1 MPICNYWSIM
11 LQDAAISRCVKML
24 GLDRCLQNV
33 RSTVAVLRA
42 GTGCGLF
49 EIELWTGHVYGRLG
63 LVHSPSDFKYDV
75 QDRLIILKWVNWYI
89 QDRREIL
96 QRLWWFV
103 ISLWSTLES
112 ILPSIDDEGSKISHV
127 ARIQSARD
135 RLAATRLRT
144 LCSGSPVLHR
154 RTSRREVTH

>member
-1 MPICNYWSIM
+1 M

-33 RSTVAVLRA
+33 GSTVAVLKA

-96 QRLWWFV
+96 QGFGGLLLLVHHARHCARRQSVENAIADLN
-103 ISLWSTLES
+103 TS
-112 ILPSIDDEGSKISHV
+112 IYFFKIG
-127 ARIQSARD
+127 A
-135 RLAATRLRT
+135 
-144 LCSGSPVLHR
+144 
-154 RTSRREVTH
+154 

>member
-1 MPICNYWSIM
+1 MVIRRVSLSNARVRFHLPICNYWSIV

-49 EIELWTGHVYGRLG
+49 EIELWTGHVCGRLG

-75 QDRLIILKWVNWYI
+75 QDRLIILK
-89 QDRREIL
+89 
-96 QRLWWFV
+96 
-103 ISLWSTLES
+103 
-112 ILPSIDDEGSKISHV
+112 
-127 ARIQSARD
+127 
-135 RLAATRLRT
+135 
-144 LCSGSPVLHR
+144 
-154 RTSRREVTH
+154 